1 MIGAISSTPPTL
13 SFAYATSMSDNAAQS
28 AQPAPATQTPVDQ
41 KAGGISAG
49 GDHNS
54 GCGCDSCVGGQQT
67 GKLRQEQDEKTIKH
81 LKQRDQEVRDHEAAH
96 LAAAGSLAQGGPKF
110 NYQRGPDGQVY
121 AVGGSVAIDVMPSSK
136 DPKETIDKA
145 RIIQA
150 AALAPSHPSSQDQAV
165 SSAANQMAQK
175 AMHELSH
182 REKEAATGN
191 DQQTK
196 SQPTPAQ
203 RAKEAKEAEDAQ
215 SSTSQSPASVNGMS
229 PYVPNETMI
238 PAPARRLQEAL
249 SVSTGNSTFGVYA

>member
-13 SFAYATSMSDNAAQS
+13 SFAYAASMSDNAAQS
-28 AQPAPATQTPVDQ
+28 APAAQTPVDQ

-49 GDHNS
+49 GDHSS

-67 GKLRQEQDEKTIKH
+67 SKLRQEQDEKTIKH

-145 RIIQA
+145 RVIQA
-150 AALAPSHPSSQDQAV
+150 AALAPSHPSGQDQAV
-165 SSAANQMAQK
+165 ASAANQMAQK
-175 AMHELSH
+175 AMRELSR
-182 REKEAATGN
+182 REKEETTN
-191 DQQTK
+191 EQQTK
-196 SQPTPAQ
+196 SEPTPAQ
-203 RAKEAKEAEDAQ
+203 RAKEAKEAENAQ
-215 SSTSQSPASVNGMS
+215 PSTSQSPASVNGMS

-238 PAPARRLQEAL
+238 PAPTRRLQEAL
-249 SVSTGNSTFGVYA
+249 SVSSGNSTFGVYA